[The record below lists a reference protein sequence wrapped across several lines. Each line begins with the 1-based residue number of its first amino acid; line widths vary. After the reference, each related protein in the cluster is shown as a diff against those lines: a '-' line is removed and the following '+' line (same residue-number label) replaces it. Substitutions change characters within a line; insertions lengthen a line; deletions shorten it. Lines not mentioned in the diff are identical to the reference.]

1 MMHWGLIPSWS
12 KDKKF
17 SSNIYGKTAYERKLA
32 LIDSWLGNLL
42 ELIDLENTLLIITS
56 DHGEYTLDDKMK
68 PDFVPIL
75 QQNSVIKKNEIPNSL
90 LPAGLFFLKIM
101 RKILTPYR
109 QKKFKKTL
117 DEYEIRTTYKRGKNY
132 LFDEAIRIPLLF
144 IGAGIEQSRINHDL
158 VRARQI

>member
-1 MMHWGLIPSWS
+1 MKKGLFDGISETINQHLNFKKMKSPWFYYIHLMDMHLQRSIP
-12 KDKKF
+12 KKF

-109 QKKFKKTL
+109 QKKFKKSS
-117 DEYEIRTTYKRGKNY
+117 
-132 LFDEAIRIPLLF
+132 FLL
-144 IGAGIEQSRINHDL
+144 INL
-158 VRARQI
+158 